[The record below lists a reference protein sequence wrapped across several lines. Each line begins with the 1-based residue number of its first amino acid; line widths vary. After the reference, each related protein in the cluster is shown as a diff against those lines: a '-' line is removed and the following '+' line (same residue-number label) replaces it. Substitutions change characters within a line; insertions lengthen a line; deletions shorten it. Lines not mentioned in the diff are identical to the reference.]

1 MTAPLGAVIFIYFCY
16 ILNMGETIN
25 IEYEEFKKYLDKKE
39 KKLKLFVNFDLD
51 ENIDEVLKE
60 LNNKEIIF

>member
-1 MTAPLGAVIFIYFCY
+1 MTAPRGAVIFIYFCY
-16 ILNMGETIN
+16 ILSMGETIN

>member
-1 MTAPLGAVIFIYFCY
+1 
-16 ILNMGETIN
+16 MGETIN

-60 LNNKEIIF
+60 LNNKEITF